1 MEDSYKIQVNNR
13 FAEVVEYL
21 VSNGIVGS
29 KKQLAESINISNTKL
44 SEILNNRMMAGIS
57 EFQNLSTKYGIS
69 YQFILDGV
77 PDDYL
82 VHFDVNQNV
91 HLNPNV
97 HPKSVHD
104 RKTIESNTIP
114 NVHSNIAHEPQPN
127 YVAAAITIS
136 SILEQIKI
144 LCNCSTDNELAEFF
158 GVKQVTI
165 SAWRVRNTI
174 NYELLINICAKYGWS
189 LDILFG
195 LKPSPVQSNQ
205 TNKDLIIAKLTGQVE
220 LLKELLAKK

>member
-1 MEDSYKIQVNNR
+1 MEAINIRFVKIMEALGLSSYKLAKELNTSEAVLSNIKNGKNKPSIDIIER
-13 FAEVVEYL
+13 LLNLYEVINPVYIL
-21 VSNGIVGS
+21 TGNG
-29 KKQLAESINISNTKL
+29 
-44 SEILNNRMMAGIS
+44 EILNT
-57 EFQNLSTKYGIS
+57 Q
-69 YQFILDGV
+69 LDT
-77 PDDYL
+77 PD
-82 VHFDVNQNV
+82 
-91 HLNPNV
+91 
-97 HPKSVHD
+97 
-104 RKTIESNTIP
+104 NTPVIP
-114 NVHSNIAHEPQPN
+114 NVHYNNGYNSKTTENSAIPKVHYNGVHEPQPN
-127 YVAAAITIS
+127 YTSAAITIS

>member
-1 MEDSYKIQVNNR
+1 MNSKERIL
-13 FAEVVEYL
+13 EYL
-21 VSNGIVGS
+21 NIKGISKREFYINTGLSNGFLDKTNNIGAD
-29 KKQLAESINISNTKL
+29 KIEIIISIYP
-44 SEILNNRMMAGIS
+44 EI
-57 EFQNLSTKYGIS
+57 NLYWLITGKGTMV
-69 YQFILDGV
+69 LDSH
-77 PDDYL
+77 
-82 VHFDVNQNV
+82 VHSDVHSNV
-91 HLNPNV
+91 H
-97 HPKSVHD
+97 
-104 RKTIESNTIP
+104 IIP
-114 NVHSNIAHEPQPN
+114 NVQYSNGHDNNTTENSAIPKVHYNGVHEPQPN

-144 LCNCSTDNELAEFF
+144 LANCSTDNELAEFF